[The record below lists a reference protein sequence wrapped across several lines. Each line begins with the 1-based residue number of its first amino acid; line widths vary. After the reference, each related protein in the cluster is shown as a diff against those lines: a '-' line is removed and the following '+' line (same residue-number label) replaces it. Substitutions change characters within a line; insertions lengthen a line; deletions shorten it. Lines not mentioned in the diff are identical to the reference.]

1 MKLTKKL
8 RFLFSLTALLV
19 CMCMSTV
26 AVNADTLGDYAVET
40 TTSADSL
47 KTYAGGKISLADA
60 KTLVQNYVS
69 LVQQL
74 STMTESE
81 REYVEENYSSQP
93 QTVAIIQAYNKS
105 VDTEKYGAF
114 VSSKDDVKV
123 VENKDEDGTD
133 AVDVTVTL
141 AFEKK
146 DYILTLHVDCF
157 DTIGASVN
165 TVTIK
170 AKGEGEESLGE
181 KMADAAGNTLM
192 GMGTVFLVL
201 IFISLLISQIMDKLS
216 KKSSVV
222 EKPEVVEEISETVT
236 ANEEDDSELIAV
248 IAAAIAASEQT
259 STDSFVVRSIR
270 RR

>member
-81 REYVEENYSSQP
+81 RE
-93 QTVAIIQAYNKS
+93 
-105 VDTEKYGAF
+105 
-114 VSSKDDVKV
+114 
-123 VENKDEDGTD
+123 
-133 AVDVTVTL
+133 
-141 AFEKK
+141 
-146 DYILTLHVDCF
+146 
-157 DTIGASVN
+157 
-165 TVTIK
+165 
-170 AKGEGEESLGE
+170 
-181 KMADAAGNTLM
+181 
-192 GMGTVFLVL
+192 
-201 IFISLLISQIMDKLS
+201 
-216 KKSSVV
+216 
-222 EKPEVVEEISETVT
+222 
-236 ANEEDDSELIAV
+236 
-248 IAAAIAASEQT
+248 
-259 STDSFVVRSIR
+259 
-270 RR
+270 

>member
-26 AVNADTLGDYAVET
+26 AVNADTLSDYAAET

-47 KTYAGGKISLADA
+47 ETYAGGKFSLADA
-60 KTLVQNYVS
+60 KS

-74 STMTESE
+74 SAMSDSE
-81 REYVEENYSSQP
+81 RAYVEENYSSQP
-93 QTVAIIQAYNKS
+93 QTVAIIQAYNDS

-114 VSSKDDVKV
+114 VSAKDDVKV

-157 DTIGASVN
+157 DTIGASVD

-181 KMADAAGNTLM
+181 KMANAAGNTLM

-201 IFISLLISQIMDKLS
+201 IFISLLISCFKFIPQIMDKFT
-216 KKSSVV
+216 KKPSVE
-222 EKPEVVEEISETVT
+222 EKPEVVEETSETVT
-236 ANEEDDSELIAV
+236 ANEENDSELIAV